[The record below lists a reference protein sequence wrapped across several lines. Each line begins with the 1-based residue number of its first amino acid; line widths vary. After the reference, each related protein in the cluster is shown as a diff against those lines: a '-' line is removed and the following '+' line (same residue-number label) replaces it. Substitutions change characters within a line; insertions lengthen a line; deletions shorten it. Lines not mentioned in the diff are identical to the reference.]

1 MADIP
6 NAYRGTYRGPGSADR
21 YLADLDADLDRLAA
35 QGRDVAGFIC
45 ESVLGNAGGVLLPEG
60 YLAGAYERVRAH
72 GGLCIAD
79 EVQVGFGRMGSTFWG
94 FEQSGV
100 VPDIVTIAKPMG
112 NGFPLGGVI
121 TSKRIADA
129 LSSQGQFF
137 SSAGGSSLS
146 CRVGLA
152 VLDAMVDDDVQRNAR
167 EIGSR
172 LADGLREL
180 GRRHPLVGPV
190 HGAGLYLGVELVRD
204 RETLAPAAAEA
215 AAICE
220 RLRELGVVVLT
231 TSERSNVLKIK
242 PPLCLT
248 ASSADHVVAALD
260 RVLTEGW

>member
-1 MADIP
+1 M
-6 NAYRGTYRGPGSADR
+6 
-21 YLADLDADLDRLAA
+21 
-35 QGRDVAGFIC
+35 
-45 ESVLGNAGGVLLPEG
+45 LGNAGGVLLPDG
-60 YLAGAYERVRAH
+60 YLAGAYERVRAR

-112 NGFPLGGVI
+112 NGFPIGGVI

-137 SSAGGSSLS
+137 SSAGGSTLS
-146 CRVGLA
+146 CRVGIA
-152 VLDAMVDDDVQRNAR
+152 VLDAMKADGLQSNAR
-167 EIGSR
+167 EIGAR
-172 LADGLREL
+172 LADGFREL
-180 GRRHPLVGPV
+180 ARRHPLIGPV

-204 RETLAPAAAEA
+204 RETMEPADAEA

-220 RLRELGVVVLT
+220 RMRELGVVVLT
-231 TSERSNVLKIK
+231 TSERSNVLKVK

-248 ASSADHVVAALD
+248 ADSADHVLASLD
-260 RVLTEGW
+260 RVLSEGW